1 MSRKLTYGQAFN
13 EAVRQEMAAN
23 ENVFCAGEDIGAFGG
38 VFGTYA
44 GLQAEFGERRVVDTP
59 ISEQAIIGLGVG
71 SAVTGLRPIV
81 DIMFMDFICVAFDQ
95 IVNQAAKLKYMFGGA
110 ATIPLTISTGGGGG
124 LSAAAQHSQS
134 LEALICHIPGLKV
147 VHPSNPYDMKGLMT
161 SCIREDNPTIMI
173 KHKRLLG
180 MQGEVPEEAYAIP
193 LGQANILRA
202 GSDVTVVGWG
212 RMVNEALDAAERVAA
227 DGIEVEVIDPRTLQ
241 PLDTATIVESVRK
254 TNRVIVVHEAV
265 RFGGLGAEVAA
276 QIQEEAF
283 DYLDA
288 PVGRIAAPFSPG
300 AVLAGPRAALPAVDA
315 PTSKRGSA
323 PSLPAA
329 EPDRVS
335 GVGVSAVGI
344 IVNPHAGKD
353 IRRLTSASG
362 QTSDAVKIGIM
373 RRVAAGAIEMGV
385 DRVILSTDTHHLAE
399 RAVAGLD
406 GDIEFVDA
414 PLTGSHFDTVAAAQA
429 MWKSQVGAVVVL
441 GGDGTCR
448 DVATGWPDAPL
459 IAISTGTNNVF
470 PSTVDGTTAGVAAA
484 LVASGAVDGRHR
496 RAAGQAGRA
505 HRRRSDTSRG
515 RPRPRARRG
524 STDRYRLRRRSSG
537 QRPDDDPL
545 GRRLH
550 RQPGQH
556 RRGEHRRPGP
566 SRRPERAGR
575 RAHQAGPGWTA
586 RARTARPR
594 HVRHARCGVGRTAR
608 SVGVD
613 RIAGRRRPRLRRR
626 ADHPGRGPMP
636 RSPSRSSDPAPGSS
650 TST

>member
-13 EAVRQEMAAN
+13 EAVRQEMAAD
-23 ENVFCAGEDIGAFGG
+23 ERVFCAGEDIGAFGG

-193 LGQANILRA
+193 LGSANILRA

-227 DGIEVEVIDPRTLQ
+227 DGIDVEVIDPRTLQ

-265 RFGGLGAEVAA
+265 KFGGLGAEVAA

-283 DYLDA
+283 DHLDA
-288 PVGRIAAPFSPG
+288 PVVRIAAPFSP
-300 AVLAGPRAALPAVDA
+300 VPFSPTLEQHYLP
-315 PTSKRGSA
+315 
-323 PSLPAA
+323 
-329 EPDRVS
+329 
-335 GVGVSAVGI
+335 
-344 IVNPHAGKD
+344 
-353 IRRLTSASG
+353 
-362 QTSDAVKIGIM
+362 
-373 RRVAAGAIEMGV
+373 
-385 DRVILSTDTHHLAE
+385 STT
-399 RAVAGLD
+399 
-406 GDIEFVDA
+406 DIEA
-414 PLTGSHFDTVAAAQA
+414 GI
-429 MWKSQVGAVVVL
+429 
-441 GGDGTCR
+441 R
-448 DVATGWPDAPL
+448 
-459 IAISTGTNNVF
+459 AIV
-470 PSTVDGTTAGVAAA
+470 
-484 LVASGAVDGRHR
+484 
-496 RAAGQAGRA
+496 
-505 HRRRSDTSRG
+505 
-515 RPRPRARRG
+515 ARRG
-524 STDRYRLRRRSSG
+524 
-537 QRPDDDPL
+537 
-545 GRRLH
+545 
-550 RQPGQH
+550 
-556 RRGEHRRPGP
+556 
-566 SRRPERAGR
+566 A
-575 RAHQAGPGWTA
+575 
-586 RARTARPR
+586 
-594 HVRHARCGVGRTAR
+594 
-608 SVGVD
+608 
-613 RIAGRRRPRLRRR
+613 
-626 ADHPGRGPMP
+626 
-636 RSPSRSSDPAPGSS
+636 
-650 TST
+650 